1 MEVVGEVPE
10 THFVAAWVQAEY
22 HSPFTQF
29 AEVFDGTILPTE
41 WATQP
46 NTDDGEQNQM
56 RAQVLALLRP
66 MVKALPADT
75 IWTQARANR
84 ADLRDCLLMAGP
96 EWEAMTGGSRRVG
109 DGLPFGPHHSPDH
122 RRAICAIRG
131 QLLRGAVF
139 PSLISISRPQLD
151 RIVVIEG
158 NKRAL
163 AYTGGRMALPA
174 SIELYIGTSETIND
188 FPFW

>member
-1 MEVVGEVPE
+1 MEVVGDVPA
-10 THFVAAWVQAEY
+10 THVVAAWVRAEY

-29 AEVFDGTILPTE
+29 AEVFDGTILPIE

-46 NTDDGEQNQM
+46 NTDDGEQNLM

-66 MVKALPADT
+66 MVQALPADT
-75 IWTQARANR
+75 IWILARANR
-84 ADLRDCLLMAGP
+84 ADLIDCFLMAGP

-122 RRAICAIRG
+122 RRAICGIRAR
-131 QLLRGAVF
+131 LLRGSTF
-139 PSLISISRPQLD
+139 PGLISISRPQLD
-151 RIVVIEG
+151 RIVLIEG

-163 AYTGGRMALPA
+163 AYTGGRIPRPA
-174 SIELYIGTSETIND
+174 AIDLYVGTSETID
-188 FPFW
+188 AFPFW